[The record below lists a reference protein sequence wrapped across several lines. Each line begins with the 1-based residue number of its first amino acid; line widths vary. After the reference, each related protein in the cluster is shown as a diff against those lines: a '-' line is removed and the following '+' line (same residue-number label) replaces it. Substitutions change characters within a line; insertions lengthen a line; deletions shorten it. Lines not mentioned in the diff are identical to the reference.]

1 MVFSNIPPIF
11 ASYYSSLKKQKMDI
25 PSAEEYYSKT
35 MFPALS
41 KYKPDEIKLWFETN
55 TDAQQ
60 SVNIMIEFAKLHV
73 QAALES
79 AYKNSIMYKDL
90 GEGEDGKICYEMGD
104 IFYDEYDYPIAISK
118 NSILDAYSLEN
129 IK

>member
-1 MVFSNIPPIF
+1 MYIPT
-11 ASYYSSLKKQKMDI
+11 ASELF
-25 PSAEEYYSKT
+25 EEYSWSSYLEDGGYATCIGIEDFEK
-35 MFPALS
+35 ALI
-41 KYKPDEIKLWFETN
+41 D
-55 TDAQQ
+55 
-60 SVNIMIEFAKLHV
+60 FAKLHV

>member
-1 MVFSNIPPIF
+1 
-11 ASYYSSLKKQKMDI
+11 MDI

-55 TDAQQ
+55 SDAQQ

-73 QAALES
+73 QAALKAASENVEVD
-79 AYKNSIMYKDL
+79 YNL
-90 GEGEDGKICYEMGD
+90 LEDYNKTLLV
-104 IFYDEYDYPIAISK
+104 DENIEVYTITS
-118 NSILDAYSLEN
+118 SILDSYSLEN

>member
-1 MVFSNIPPIF
+1 MNIPTADEF
-11 ASYYSSLKKQKMDI
+11 LRQKPFINGMKRGD
-25 PSAEEYYSKT
+25 
-35 MFPALS
+35 
-41 KYKPDEIKLWFETN
+41 
-55 TDAQQ
+55 QQ
-60 SVNIMIEFAKLHV
+60 VAMIEFTKLHV

-118 NSILDAYSLEN
+118 NSILNAYPLEN